1 MYKIGTIPGDGTGPE
16 VTDEAM
22 KVLQAVAEKNGIDY
36 EVVEYDIGGERYK
49 RTGRDPARLRPRRA
63 WHHGRG
69 LPRRHRPPGRQARH
83 P

>member
-49 RTGRDPARLRPRRA
+49 RTG
-63 WHHGRG
+63 
-69 LPRRHRPPGRQARH
+69 
-83 P
+83 